1 MIKTK
6 QLKLYIEGTVEFKKK
21 VSKELRAIDKG
32 KAKKL
37 AEDSINFQSL
47 DQLRKFL
54 TPKRLELLRVIR
66 HKKPSSMYELA
77 KLVGRTP
84 ENVNTDIK
92 FLEQLGFVEVDRI
105 HDIRKKSVPEVT
117 YDKMMLEITV

>member
-6 QLKLYIEGTVEFKKK
+6 ELKLYIEDTADFKKK
-21 VSKELRAIDKG
+21 IKAELQDIDKG

-37 AEDSINFQSL
+37 REDSVSFQSL

-54 TPKRLELLRVIR
+54 TPKRLELLRTVR
-66 HKKPSSMYELA
+66 HKKPSSIYELA
-77 KLVGRTP
+77 KLVSRTP

-92 FLEQLGFVEVDRI
+92 FLKKLGFVEVTKVKEL
-105 HDIRKKSVPEVT
+105 RKKSVPEVS
-117 YDKMMLEITV
+117 YDKMTLEISM

>member
-6 QLKLYIEGTVEFKKK
+6 ELKLYLENTAEFKEKIN
-21 VSKELRAIDKG
+21 KELKAIDVG
-32 KAKKL
+32 KSKKL
-37 AEDSINFQSL
+37 GEDSISFQSL

-66 HKKPSSMYELA
+66 HKKPRSIYELA
-77 KLVGRTP
+77 KLVERTP

-92 FLEQLGFVEVDRI
+92 FLEHLGFVEI
-105 HDIRKKSVPEVT
+105 TKIKEIRRKLMPEVS
-117 YDKMMLEITV
+117 YDKMTLEIAV

>member
-6 QLKLYIEGTVEFKKK
+6 KLKLYIEDMKQFKKK
-21 VSKELRAIDKG
+21 IKEELRRVDKG

-37 AEDSINFQSL
+37 KEDSISFHSL

-66 HKKPSSMYELA
+66 HKKPGSIYELA
-77 KLVGRTP
+77 KLVDRTP
-84 ENVNTDIK
+84 ENVNTDLK
-92 FLEQLGFVEVDRI
+92 FLEQLGFVEVTKVKE
-105 HDIRKKSVPEVT
+105 IRKKSVPEVS
-117 YDKMMLEITV
+117 YDKMMLEIPV

>member
-6 QLKLYIEGTVEFKKK
+6 QLKLYIEDTTEFKKK
-21 VSKELRAIDKG
+21 IKEELKAIDHG

-37 AEDSINFQSL
+37 REDSISFQTL
-47 DQLRKFL
+47 DQFRKFL
-54 TPKRLELLRVIR
+54 TPKRLELLRVVR
-66 HKKPSSMYELA
+66 HKKPNSMYELA

-92 FLEQLGFVEVDRI
+92 FLEQLGFVEVTKI
-105 HDIRKKSVPEVT
+105 KDIRKKSVPEVN
-117 YDKMMLEITV
+117 YDKMTLEIAV

>member
-6 QLKLYIEGTVEFKKK
+6 ELKLYIEDTADFKKK
-21 VSKELRAIDKG
+21 IKAELQDIDKG

-37 AEDSINFQSL
+37 REDSISFQSL

-54 TPKRLELLRVIR
+54 TPKRLELLRTVR
-66 HKKPSSMYELA
+66 HKKPSSIYELA

-92 FLEQLGFVEVDRI
+92 FLKKLGFVEVTKVKEL
-105 HDIRKKSVPEVT
+105 RKKSVPEVS
-117 YDKMMLEITV
+117 YDKMTLEISM

>member
-1 MIKTK
+1 MIKAK
-6 QLKLYIEGTVEFKKK
+6 ELKLYIEATAKFKKK
-21 VSKELRAIDKG
+21 ISQELSAIDKN

-37 AEDSINFQSL
+37 KEDSISFQSL

-54 TPKRLELLRVIR
+54 TNKRLELLKVIR
-66 HKKPSSMYELA
+66 HKNPKSVYELA

-92 FLEQLGFVEVDRI
+92 LLRQLGFVETTKVKDVRNKLI
-105 HDIRKKSVPEVT
+105 PEVS
-117 YDKMMLEITV
+117 YDKMTLEITV

>member
-6 QLKLYIEGTVEFKKK
+6 KLKLYIEDMEQFKKK
-21 VSKELRAIDKG
+21 IKEELRAIDKG

-37 AEDSINFQSL
+37 KEDSISFHSL

-66 HKKPSSMYELA
+66 HKKPRSIYELA
-77 KLVGRTP
+77 KLVDRTS
-84 ENVNTDIK
+84 ENVNTDLK
-92 FLEQLGFVEVDRI
+92 FLEQLGFVEVTKVKE
-105 HDIRKKSVPEVT
+105 IRKKSIPEVS
-117 YDKMMLEITV
+117 YDKMTLEIPV